1 MLVHSKCSTYSAWLL
16 SSILSPFGVAKRCR
30 SLLGLCEGCFL
41 KPKFIQNPKS
51 IKSYPLS
58 RRGEWAEPDDE
69 CRRCLCSSRFD
80 GFCRSSRRL
89 GGGGDRELGVRRR

>member
-1 MLVHSKCSTYSAWLL
+1 MRRLFSKTEIHPKLKST
-16 SSILSPFGVAKRCR
+16 
-30 SLLGLCEGCFL
+30 
-41 KPKFIQNPKS
+41 
-51 IKSYPLS
+51 KSYPLS